1 MNVLDYISL
10 SLTIAVLIAWFY
22 AYFKTKE
29 RGFLL
34 IALAGLV
41 GVLVW
46 AVEGLTLTLT
56 GYDVR
61 RVFDVIEIESFLAHI
76 IHTVLI
82 IAGIT
87 LLIRRFP
94 PSTP

>member
-1 MNVLDYISL
+1 MEFLDYISL
-10 SLTIAVLIAWFY
+10 SLTIAVLIAWFC

-46 AVEGLTLTLT
+46 MVEMLTLVT

-61 RVFDVIEIESFLAHI
+61 RVFDVIKIESFLAH
-76 IHTVLI
+76 LI
-82 IAGIT
+82 RTILIVAGIT

-94 PSTP
+94 PSTL